1 VDPKSLKEWQIVEPV
16 IGQMGYELVGVEM
29 IRSGRYSTLR
39 IYIDAPAG
47 VTLDDCVAVS
57 RHVSGVLDVE
67 DPIKT
72 PYQLEVS
79 SPGLDRPLFKI
90 GDYERFAGS
99 TAKVKMLV
107 PHEGRRNFTGVLRGL
122 NGDRIRIEVDEQVF
136 ELEFEHI
143 ERTRLVPNFDN

>member
-1 VDPKSLKEWQIVEPV
+1 VDHKSLKEWQIIEPV
-16 IGQMGYELVGVEM
+16 LGQMGYELVGVEM
-29 IRSGRYSTLR
+29 IRNGRHCTLR

-67 DPIKT
+67 DPIQT

-79 SPGLDRPLFKI
+79 SPGLDRPLFKVQ
-90 GDYERFAGS
+90 DFERFAGAV
-99 TAKVKMLV
+99 AKIKLLV
-107 PHEGRRNFTGVLRGL
+107 PHDGRRNFTGILRGL
-122 NGDRIRIEVDEQVF
+122 SNGRVKIEVDEEVF

-143 ERTRLVPNFDN
+143 ERAKLIPQF